1 MVEGAMAAVAMAE
14 PVAAPTVAVAMEEE
28 GMVVEAMEEVAQE
41 VRLVVEATVQEAME
55 VGEMVVVVMEGAVW
69 EVAQ

>member
-1 MVEGAMAAVAMAE
+1 MAAVAMAE

-28 GMVVEAMEEVAQE
+28 EMVVEAMEEVAQE

-55 VGEMVVVVMEGAVW
+55 VGEMVVVVTEGAVW